1 MENSM
6 QRATRFLVLSIVTVG
21 AASGLE
27 PPRDAELKM
36 KVDDRVEAWKETP
49 EEKRFDQIGWAP
61 DLRTAKRLAAEHQRP
76 VFLFTMDGRVNLGR
90 C

>member
-1 MENSM
+1 M
-6 QRATRFLVLSIVTVG
+6 QRATGFVVFSLVAAA

-27 PPRDAELKM
+27 PPRNADLKTTL
-36 KVDDRVEAWKETP
+36 DDRIEAWKETP

-61 DLRTAKRLAAEHQRP
+61 DLRAARRLAAEHQRP